1 MKREFLDL
9 GSQPIANKFLK
20 EEEVSDEFFFDLKV
34 VFDEETK
41 LVSMKDFVKPELMFN
56 EDYKYN
62 TSLSTPMV
70 NHFKSV
76 AEMLTEEFKPVNV
89 MEIGSNDGPFIRHFD
104 PETSVCVEPCGNF
117 ADITGDMG
125 YETYADFWNKELS
138 QRIKSEHGYMDLIYS
153 ANCICHIQDLDDCF
167 SAVANLLSDDG
178 VFVFED
184 PSLLRMLERGSY
196 DQIYDEHAHVFSVTA
211 LDNILKKN
219 GLIIFDVDNLSV
231 HGGSNRIYAKKPNIP
246 SDNTLSPN
254 VFENLK
260 EEKSFG
266 VDNFETYEIFAKRV
280 RDSKDELLRCL
291 GNLRHNGKKIIS
303 IGATSK
309 STTVFN
315 YCGIDSS
322 LIDCITDTTPDKQ
335 GLLAPGSHIPVV
347 DRESVNL
354 NDYDY
359 AFLGAWNFKEV
370 IANKESE
377 FVENGGMFITH
388 VPKIIMFS

>member
-1 MKREFLDL
+1 MKKEFLDL
-9 GSQPIANKFLK
+9 GRQPIANKFLK
-20 EEEVSDEFFFDLKV
+20 KDGLEDEFFFNLKV

-41 LVSMKDFVKPELMFN
+41 LVSIKDFVAPELMFN
-56 EDYKYN
+56 EDYAYN

-70 NHFKSV
+70 NHFKET
-76 AEMLTEEFKPVNV
+76 AEMLNMKFRPRKVL
-89 MEIGSNDGPFIRHFD
+89 EIGSNDGPFISNFSKVD
-104 PETSVCVEPCGNF
+104 SICVEPCGNF
-117 ADITGDMG
+117 AEITNGMG
-125 YETYADFWNKELS
+125 YHTYDNFWTTDLS
-138 QRIKSEHGYMDLIYS
+138 EKIISEHGYMDLIYS
-153 ANCICHIQDLDDCF
+153 ANCICHIQDLDDAF
-167 SAVANLLSDDG
+167 KAIKNTLSPSG

-211 LDNILKKN
+211 LNNILRKN
-219 GLIIFDVDNLSV
+219 GLQIFSVDNLSV
-231 HGGSNRIYAKKPNIP
+231 HGGSNRIYTCHLESSTIGDSVKQ
-246 SDNTLSPN
+246 
-254 VFENLK
+254 NLK
-260 EEKSFG
+260 EEKDFG
-266 VDNFETYEIFAKRV
+266 IDKFETYQIFANRV
-280 RDSKDELLRCL
+280 EESKKILHEKLSDLKQK
-291 GNLRHNGKKIIS
+291 GKKIVS

-370 IANKESE
+370 IANKESD
-377 FVENGGMFITH
+377 FVENGGKFITH
-388 VPKIIMFS
+388 VPQIMEFS